1 MEITVKT
8 DDEKELQITEG
19 SHLFLKDAPGE
30 ETYLE
35 WQEIQAIH
43 PLLNEALAKGEELLN
58 HVAEIVDARPYLSKK
73 E

>member
-8 DDEKELQITEG
+8 DDEKELQIIKG

-30 ETYLE
+30 ETYLQ
-35 WQEIQAIH
+35 WQEIQGIQ
-43 PLLNEALAKGEELLN
+43 PLLNQVLSKGEELLKQ
-58 HVAEIVDARPYLSKK
+58 VAETIEAQTYLLVK